1 MRVVIYGEVLNVR
14 RLLNQLYYLCCFYY
28 PYVEVL
34 FSAMNKSASAKP
46 FFNAISRWSVL
57 EQLKC
62 VCFALKSLVRIA
74 LSTDFFILILV
85 DTSNACWYLWFLL
98 NHWDFNIWS
107 IFVIANINREAT
119 KMIMLHTFTTNIRTW
134 TEIIELADLSEKN
147 LSNALMWLGFF
158 KSFPTNK
165 YFLITAKVMIWS
177 ITVLCTFIST
187 IEFPDRF
194 FVFIWTRI

>member
-98 NHWDFNIWS
+98 NHWDL
-107 IFVIANINREAT
+107 IF
-119 KMIMLHTFTTNIRTW
+119 
-134 TEIIELADLSEKN
+134 DQYLS
-147 LSNALMWLGFF
+147 LQ
-158 KSFPTNK
+158 
-165 YFLITAKVMIWS
+165 
-177 ITVLCTFIST
+177 IST
-187 IEFPDRF
+187 EKQQKWLCYTHLQQISGPGRK
-194 FVFIWTRI
+194 

>member
-34 FSAMNKSASAKP
+34 FSAINKSASAKP

-98 NHWDFNIWS
+98 NHWDFNICM
-107 IFVIANINREAT
+107 INICHCKYQQRSNKNDYVTHIYNRY
-119 KMIMLHTFTTNIRTW
+119 
-134 TEIIELADLSEKN
+134 ADLDGNNRTCSPEWEELIECFN
-147 LSNALMWLGFF
+147 VIRILQI
-158 KSFPTNK
+158 FP
-165 YFLITAKVMIWS
+165 YQQIFS
-177 ITVLCTFIST
+177 DHS
-187 IEFPDRF
+187 
-194 FVFIWTRI
+194 